1 MYREHD
7 APAGLACLWTRDS
20 TEPLVARVVPDG
32 CTDLIWVPD
41 SDELYVAG
49 PDTEAH
55 VTTIA
60 PGRMF
65 GVRFPPGVGPS
76 VFGVPAHTLRD
87 LRVPLTELV
96 PSARLS
102 SARDL
107 VGFAVSR
114 LAPDPALTAVA
125 TAVRRSDI
133 ASVAWE
139 LGLSSRQLHRRCL
152 DAFGYG
158 PKMLQRVLRF
168 DEAVKRAWAGT
179 PFATIAAETGYA
191 DQAHLS
197 REVREFAGVPLGRLI
212 GVRERPDSRTLET

>member
-1 MYREHD
+1 MYREHP
-7 APAGLACLWTRDS
+7 APAGLACLWTRES
-20 TEPLVARVVPDG
+20 TEPHVARVVPDG

-41 SDELYVAG
+41 TGALFVAG

-55 VTTIA
+55 LTTIR

-65 GVRFPPGVGPS
+65 GVRFPPGAGPA
-76 VFGVPAHTLRD
+76 VFGVPAHALRD

-96 PSARLS
+96 PAARLTS
-102 SARDL
+102 SNDI
-107 VGFAVSR
+107 VTFAEQR
-114 LAPDPALTAVA
+114 LRPDPAVAA
-125 TAVRRSDI
+125 TAHALRHNDV

-139 LGLSSRQLHRRCL
+139 LGLSTRQLHRRCL

-168 DEAVKRAWAGT
+168 DRAMKLAWAGT
-179 PFATIAAETGYA
+179 PFASIAAESGYA

-197 REVREFAGVPLGRLI
+197 REVKEFAGVPLRQLI
-212 GVRERPDSRTLET
+212 RP